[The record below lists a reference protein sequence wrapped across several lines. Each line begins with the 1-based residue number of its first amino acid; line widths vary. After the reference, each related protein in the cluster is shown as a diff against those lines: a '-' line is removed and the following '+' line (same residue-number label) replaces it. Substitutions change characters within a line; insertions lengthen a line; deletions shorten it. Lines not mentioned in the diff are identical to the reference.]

1 MMKLFLSVLVLIVL
15 AGGLL
20 GSYLGGCP
28 ARIGAS
34 IEGHRAL
41 LISRITEMAELA
53 VLKVPVSTVITS
65 ELSGY
70 VGGIRCIVVVNGEVE
85 LGVDLEQ
92 ARLEDI
98 DPEARTATLILPEP
112 KVRHARL
119 DHDRTQVFS
128 IDRDGLWCLS
138 LSDDAARAL
147 VNKAMLEAQE
157 SVEMVARDPGLV
169 EQARRRAEWVLRGAF
184 EMIGWELKSQRAG

>member
-1 MMKLFLSVLVLIVL
+1 MSKLFYWLILILV

-70 VGGIRCIVVVNGEVE
+70 VGGIRCVVVVNGEVE
-85 LGVDLEQ
+85 LGVDLAQ
-92 ARLEDI
+92 ARLEDV
-98 DPEARTATLILPEP
+98 DPTIARSTL
-112 KVRHARL
+112 
-119 DHDRTQVFS
+119 RTIRS
-128 IDRDGLWCLS
+128 RPHHS
-138 LSDDAARAL
+138 L
-147 VNKAMLEAQE
+147 
-157 SVEMVARDPGLV
+157 
-169 EQARRRAEWVLRGAF
+169 
-184 EMIGWELKSQRAG
+184 QR